1 MGTFS
6 SSSLYLYPSNMG
18 WVEDLRGE
26 FPGLKASPNWVLTD
40 AAGGTQAHQN
50 VVAAVATS
58 LANSTANLAGSYPSG
73 LETIRGMATARDT
86 VAAFLNSSPEEVT
99 FGANMTTLTLHVS
112 RAIGRTLDHSDNVV
126 VTNLDHDGNVTPWT
140 LMAAEKGIAVR
151 RVNLKPGCCLLDL
164 NHLEN
169 LLDANTRLVALG
181 AAANSCGSITDI
193 AAAATI
199 VRRLSPKALLYVDGV
214 HYAPHR
220 LPDVQALGCDLF
232 VCSAYKFCG
241 PHAGILWG
249 RKEVLEKLEPF
260 KLTAC
265 SNLLPSGASQSSRWE
280 TGTANFESIAGI
292 KACIEYLATLGSRAG
307 SGKGQDFRERL
318 EASYRAIRT
327 HEEDICKLFLNTV
340 ADLPS
345 ITVHGVTD
353 LNQVGQRTPTF
364 CLTMTGVSGHEL
376 AQQLVD
382 RGIACGAGHFYAI
395 NFPKQANLEEGVFVR
410 LSFCHYHTMEEVAN
424 VLKALQDIVSRHQ

>member
-1 MGTFS
+1 
-6 SSSLYLYPSNMG
+6 MG
-18 WVEDLRGE
+18 WVEDLRSE
-26 FPGLKASPNWVLTD
+26 FPGLKASPNWVLSD
-40 AAGGTQAHQN
+40 AAGGTQAHQR
-50 VVAAVATS
+50 VVAAVAAS
-58 LANSTANLAGSYPSG
+58 LANSTANLGGTYPSAI
-73 LETIRGMATARDT
+73 ETIRGMARARDT

-112 RAIGRTLDHSDNVV
+112 RAIGRTLNQADNVV

-140 LMAAEKGIAVR
+140 LMAEEKGIAVR
-151 RVNLKPGCCLLDL
+151 RVNFKPGCCLLDL
-164 NHLEN
+164 DHLEN
-169 LLDANTRLVALG
+169 LLDTNTRLVALG

-249 RKEVLEKLEPF
+249 RKEVLERLEPF

-280 TGTANFESIAGI
+280 TGTANFESISGI
-292 KACIEYLATLGSRAG
+292 KACIEYLATLDSRAG
-307 SGKGQDFRERL
+307 SGKGVDLRERL
-318 EASYRAIRT
+318 EASYRAIRD
-327 HEEDICKLFLNTV
+327 HEEDICKLFLATV
-340 ADLPS
+340 ADLAS

-353 LNQVGQRTPTF
+353 VKQVGQRTPTF
-364 CLTMTGVSGHEL
+364 CLTMTGVSGPSL

-382 RGIACGAGHFYAI
+382 RGIACGAGHFYAL
-395 NFPKQANLEEGVFVR
+395 NFPKVANLEEGVFVR
-410 LSFCHYHTMEEVAN
+410 LSFCHYHTMEEVKT
-424 VLKALQDIVSRHQ
+424 VLKALQDIVRRHK

>member
-1 MGTFS
+1 MG
-6 SSSLYLYPSNMG
+6 SLHLTKQQKMG
-18 WVEDLRGE
+18 WVEDLRSE
-26 FPGLKASPNWVLTD
+26 FPGLKASPNWVLCD
-40 AAGGTQAHQN
+40 AAGGTQAHQC
-50 VVAAVATS
+50 VVAAVGAS
-58 LANSTANLAGSYPSG
+58 LASSTANLAGTYPSG
-73 LETIRGMATARDT
+73 LETIRGMARARDT

-99 FGANMTTLTLHVS
+99 FGANMTTLTLHAS
-112 RAIGRTLDHSDNVV
+112 RAIGRTLDQNDNVV
-126 VTNLDHDGNVTPWT
+126 VTNLDHDGNVAPWT
-140 LMAAEKGIAVR
+140 LMAEEKGITVH
-151 RVNLKPGCCLLDL
+151 RVNFKPGSCLLDL
-164 NHLEN
+164 DHLEN
-169 LLDANTRLVALG
+169 LLDSNTRLVALG

-193 AAAATI
+193 AAAAAV

-249 RKEVLEKLEPF
+249 KKEVLERLEPF

-280 TGTANFESIAGI
+280 TGTANFESISGI
-292 KACIEYLATLGSRAG
+292 KACIEYLATLGPKSG
-307 SGKGQDFRERL
+307 SGEGTDLRERL
-318 EASYRAIRT
+318 KASYRAIKK

-353 LNQVGQRTPTF
+353 LEQVGQRTPTF
-364 CLTMTGVSGHEL
+364 CLTMEGVSGPQL

-382 RGIACGAGHFYAI
+382 RGIACGAGHFYAL
-395 NFPKQANLEEGVFVR
+395 NFPKHAQLEEGVFVR
-410 LSFCHYHTMEEVAN
+410 LSFCHYHTMEEVST
-424 VLKALQDIVSRHQ
+424 VLKALQDIARHNH

>member
-1 MGTFS
+1 
-6 SSSLYLYPSNMG
+6 L
-18 WVEDLRGE
+18 E
-26 FPGLKASPNWVLTD
+26 PN
-40 AAGGTQAHQN
+40 
-50 VVAAVATS
+50 
-58 LANSTANLAGSYPSG
+58 
-73 LETIRGMATARDT
+73 
-86 VAAFLNSSPEEVT
+86 
-99 FGANMTTLTLHVS
+99 
-112 RAIGRTLDHSDNVV
+112 DNVV

-140 LMAAEKGIAVR
+140 LMAEEKGIAVR
-151 RVNLKPGCCLLDL
+151 RVNFKPGCCLLDL
-164 NHLEN
+164 GHLEN
-169 LLDANTRLVALG
+169 LVDTNTRLVALG

-249 RKEVLEKLEPF
+249 KKEVMERLEPF

-292 KACIEYLATLGSRAG
+292 KACIEYLATLDSKAG
-307 SGKGQDFRERL
+307 SGEGADLRERL
-318 EASYRAIRT
+318 KGSYRAIRK

-340 ADLPS
+340 ADLPG

-353 LNQVGQRTPTF
+353 LEQVGQRTPTF
-364 CLTMTGVSGHEL
+364 CLTMTGVSGPQL

-382 RGIACGAGHFYAI
+382 RGIACGAGNFYAI
-395 NFPKQANLEEGVFVR
+395 NFPKQARLEEGVFVR
-410 LSFCHYHTMEEVAN
+410 LSFCHYHTMEEVST
-424 VLKALQDIVSRHQ
+424 VLKALQDIVRRNR

>member
-1 MGTFS
+1 
-6 SSSLYLYPSNMG
+6 MG
-18 WVEDLRGE
+18 WVEDIRSE
-26 FPGLKASPNWVLTD
+26 FPGLKASPNWVLAD
-40 AAGGTQAHQN
+40 AAGGTQAHQC
-50 VVAAVATS
+50 VAAAVAAS
-58 LANSTANLAGSYPSG
+58 IASSTANLAGTYPSG
-73 LETIRGMATARDT
+73 IETIRGMARARDT

-112 RAIGRTLDHSDNVV
+112 RAIGQTLNQADNVV

-140 LMAAEKGIAVR
+140 LMAEEKGIAVR
-151 RVNLKPGCCLLDL
+151 RVNFKPGCCLLDL
-164 NHLEN
+164 DHLEN
-169 LLDANTRLVALG
+169 LLDTNTRLVALG

-193 AAAATI
+193 AAAAAI

-249 RKEVLEKLEPF
+249 RKEVLQKLEPF

-292 KACIEYLATLGSRAG
+292 KACVEYLATIDSRAG
-307 SGKGQDFRERL
+307 SGKSVDLRERL
-318 EASYRAIRT
+318 EASYRAIRN
-327 HEEDICKLFLNTV
+327 HEEDICKLFLDTV

-353 LNQVGQRTPTF
+353 MKQVGQRTPTF
-364 CLTMTGVSGHEL
+364 CLTMMGVSGPQL
-376 AQQLVD
+376 AQHLVD
-382 RGIACGAGHFYAI
+382 RGVACGAGHFYAL
-395 NFPKQANLEEGVFVR
+395 NFPKQARLEEGVFVR
-410 LSFCHYHTMEEVAN
+410 LSFCHYHTMEEVST
-424 VLKALQDIVSRHQ
+424 VLKALQDIVRRHQ